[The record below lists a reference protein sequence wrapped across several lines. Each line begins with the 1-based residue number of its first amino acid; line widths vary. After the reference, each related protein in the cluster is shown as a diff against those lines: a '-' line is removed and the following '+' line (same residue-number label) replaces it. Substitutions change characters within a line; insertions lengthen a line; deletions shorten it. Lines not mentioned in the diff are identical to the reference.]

1 MGDTANFSGDFR
13 GAIVNFK
20 STLTNVRQTVNA
32 MPMADAAEKQEL
44 ERLVVALSTALESL
58 PDDKGELA
66 DALAQQTKGLIEE
79 ANKEQPNK
87 TMLGI
92 SANGLKQAAETV
104 ADVAPKVLQVA
115 TQIADF
121 FARFGGG

>member
-1 MGDTANFSGDFR
+1 MGDTTNFSGDFR

-32 MPMADAAEKQEL
+32 MPMADSAEKQEL

-66 DALAQQTKGLIEE
+66 DALAQQTQGLIEE

-121 FARFGGG
+121 FARFGAG